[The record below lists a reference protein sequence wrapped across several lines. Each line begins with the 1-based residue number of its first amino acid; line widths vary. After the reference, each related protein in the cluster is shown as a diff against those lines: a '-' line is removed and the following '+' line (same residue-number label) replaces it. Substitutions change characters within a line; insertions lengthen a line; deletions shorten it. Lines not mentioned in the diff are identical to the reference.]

1 MGTYQEK
8 LTVKI
13 DPDLMLDV
21 YRVMQQGGYR
31 TVSELVRTA
40 LRHFISESTR
50 KHTPN
55 TLLITLPQQLSQQL
69 QRAHARGF
77 ITDIERFAE
86 EAIRYRLHEVV
97 RESKEVDE
105 FLNSL
110 PPLEEELVP
119 EEAFEEKNKGS
130 DGD

>member
-1 MGTYQEK
+1 MGAYQEK

-40 LRHFISESTR
+40 LRHFISESSR

-55 TLLITLPQQLSQQL
+55 TLFITLPLHLSQQL
-69 QRAHARGF
+69 MKAHERGL
-77 ITDIERFAE
+77 ISDVERFAE
-86 EAIRYRLHEVV
+86 EAIRQRLHEMVMES
-97 RESKEVDE
+97 REVEE
-105 FLNSL
+105 YLNSL
-110 PPLEEELVP
+110 PLPEKELPEHEAP
-119 EEAFEEKNKGS
+119 EEDKESG
-130 DGD
+130 GD

>member
-21 YRVMQQGGYR
+21 YKVMQQDGYR
-31 TVSELVRTA
+31 TVSDLVRTA
-40 LRHFISESTR
+40 LRHFIGERTK

-55 TLLITLPQQLSQQL
+55 TLLITLPPQVSQQL
-69 QRAHARGF
+69 RKAQERGF
-77 ITDIERFAE
+77 VTAIERFAE
-86 EAIRYRLHEVV
+86 EAIRRRLHEVV

-110 PPLEEELVP
+110 PPLESEIVQEAP
-119 EEAFEEKNKGS
+119 EEESKGR